1 MVLIYLLIFIFI
13 LLIGYQIFVYHFKNT
28 LVEGLEN
35 ADTNISTNTN
45 TNNTDTNNSEAEYK
59 PYNVSDPHN
68 ALILSQQNA
77 GNIEVLRGQ
86 IDDLKDVKEKVD
98 TMQENINS
106 MQTQIDGL
114 VQQQADYAQ
123 EIAGST
129 PPTIT
134 GTEGQ
139 TAEDVSK
146 DIQNDNKK

>member
-1 MVLIYLLIFIFI
+1 MVLIYLLIFVFV
-13 LLIGYQIFVYHFKNT
+13 LLIGYQVFLYHFKNP
-28 LVEGLEN
+28 LIEGLEN
-35 ADTNISTNTN
+35 ADTSTNSSN
-45 TNNTDTNNSEAEYK
+45 SDTNNSTAEYK
-59 PYNVSDPHN
+59 PYNVSDPNN

-86 IDDLKDVKEKVD
+86 IDDLKGIKETVD
-98 TMQENINS
+98 TMQQNINS

-139 TAEDVSK
+139 TAADASQVIK
-146 DIQNDNKK
+146 DDKK